1 MTLQSCGSR
10 LSETNPPLLSSP
22 GGPVGLWASGLGLT
36 PDSFLTEVYLKQLLV
51 GGEQQSAYPCREGGS
66 GGLKIREKREPTQL
80 ESTLS
85 PGIVPSAFTY
95 SPLSSSFALSL
106 FHFILY
112 RNLSCPF
119 KPGSNI
125 ISCMKPS
132 RIFQAMLKWAE
143 RLGG

>member
-1 MTLQSCGSR
+1 MTLQSRGSR

-106 FHFILY
+106 FDFILY
-112 RNLSCPF
+112 FLF
-119 KPGSNI
+119 KFLFFCVAH
-125 ISCMKPS
+125 ISLTALRS
-132 RIFQAMLKWAE
+132 SL
-143 RLGG
+143 

>member
-1 MTLQSCGSR
+1 MLENGPNVTLQSRGSR

-36 PDSFLTEVYLKQLLV
+36 PDSFLTEVYLKELLV
-51 GGEQQSAYPCREGGS
+51 GSEQQSAYPCREGGS

-106 FHFILY
+106 FDFILY
-112 RNLSCPF
+112 FLFQFLFFCVAH
-119 KPGSNI
+119 
-125 ISCMKPS
+125 ISLTALRS
-132 RIFQAMLKWAE
+132 SL
-143 RLGG
+143 